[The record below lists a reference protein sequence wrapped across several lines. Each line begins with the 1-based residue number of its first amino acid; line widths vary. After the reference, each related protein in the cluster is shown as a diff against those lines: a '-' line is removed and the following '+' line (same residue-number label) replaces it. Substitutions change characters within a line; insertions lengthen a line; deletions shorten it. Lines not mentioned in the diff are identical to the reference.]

1 MVELDPFILTFKLA
15 TVTTLILFLLSI
27 PLAYWLTYS
36 TYKIKYNVEALV
48 SLPLILPPSVLGFY
62 LLLTAGKKRW
72 FFIVH

>member
-36 TYKIKYNVEALV
+36 TYKIKYIVEALV
-48 SLPLILPPSVLGFY
+48 SLPLILPPKWILHPE
-62 LLLTAGKKRW
+62 A
-72 FFIVH
+72 